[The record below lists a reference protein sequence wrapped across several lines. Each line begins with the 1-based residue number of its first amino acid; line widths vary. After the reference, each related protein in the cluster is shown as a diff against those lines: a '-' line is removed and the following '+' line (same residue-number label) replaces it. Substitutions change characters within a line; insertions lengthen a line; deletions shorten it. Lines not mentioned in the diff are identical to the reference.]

1 MWVAAGCCWDAPVD
15 PADGRPPRVAV
26 DPADGRRRGFRV
38 ECRGR
43 FLSCGISS
51 GRSVV
56 RDFERDFKWN
66 AVRDFMWDCGMSRG
80 ISSWISCG
88 ISCGGRPRGW
98 STPRIW
104 VVAGCCWD
112 VAVDTLAS
120 CLPRAFACCPIGA
133 RLSQL
138 VGFPGRVNYRAFSR
152 CEWWSHWRFIT
163 GGVEP

>member
-1 MWVAAGCCWDAPVD
+1 M
-15 PADGRPPRVAV
+15 
-26 DPADGRRRGFRV
+26 

-120 CLPRAFACCPIGA
+120 CLPRAFACRPIGA

-138 VGFPGRVNYRAFSR
+138 VIVLIARSPANPHRHSLHFSLTDAICGYMLSFVSVTNTSWTHGTATLLSPHSFP
-152 CEWWSHWRFIT
+152 
-163 GGVEP
+163 